1 MEKSDNVC
9 VRFTGKNYAAWT
21 FQLEIFLKG
30 KELWGH
36 IDGSDKDLVAEGS
49 VVAKAA
55 WAAKDAQI
63 MSWILSSMEPHLI
76 LSLRP
81 YRSAKAMWDHLTQV
95 YNQDNN
101 ARRFQLELAIA
112 NYTQGDLS
120 IQDYY
125 SGFLALWSDYSD
137 LVTAKVSAE
146 GVLVVQQVHKISQRD
161 QFLMK
166 LRPEYEPVRAS
177 LVNRDPVPS
186 LDACFGELL
195 REEQRLHTQTIMEQ
209 ARVASTSVS
218 VAYAASAYSKG
229 KSRDM
234 SKTQCYSCKKYG
246 HIASHCP
253 HKICNY
259 CKQLGHI
266 IKECPIRPPRPN
278 KAYHAAVTAAGSSF
292 SQTQPPANLLTREM
306 VQEMIVSVFSTL
318 GLPGTGSSA
327 LTWILDSGASNH
339 MKNSL
344 HGLSNIRK
352 YCGSSHIQ
360 TANGSTLPIIAVG
373 DVPPFLKDVFVS
385 PKLAINLASVGQ
397 LVDNNCDVNF
407 SNRGCI
413 VQDQM
418 SGQLIAKGPKHGR
431 LFSPT
436 SYSTHFA
443 SFLCF
448 SFLLDCT

>member
-36 IDGSDKDLVAEGS
+36 IDGSDKDMVAEGS

-125 SGFLALWSDYSD
+125 CGFLALWSDYSD

-146 GVLVVQQVHKISQRD
+146 GVLAVQQVHKISQRD

-166 LRPEYEPVRAS
+166 LRPEYEPIRAS

-209 ARVASTSVS
+209 ARVASASVS
-218 VAYAASAYSKG
+218 VAYAASAYNKG

-246 HIASHCP
+246 HIAPHCP

-266 IKECPIRPPRPN
+266 IKECPIRPPPRPN

-306 VQEMIVSVFSTL
+306 VQEMIVSAFSTL
-318 GLPGTGSSA
+318 GLQGTGSSA

-373 DVPPFLKDVFVS
+373 DVPPFFKGCLCLTQACY
-385 PKLAINLASVGQ
+385 KLSFCRSTCGQ
-397 LVDNNCDVNF
+397 
-407 SNRGCI
+407 
-413 VQDQM
+413 
-418 SGQLIAKGPKHGR
+418 
-431 LFSPT
+431 
-436 SYSTHFA
+436 
-443 SFLCF
+443 
-448 SFLLDCT
+448 